1 MPTNA
6 KATCS
11 LRSNKPNRRVCTLVG
26 GTIKTLGPAAQ
37 QQLHHHTNQAVI
49 DEMNGPQQCP
59 RSDSLKFVALQTGEG
74 FSEGTDGGDF
84 EDQAM
89 DIDDVLRGD
98 VQFDISNAGG
108 EFEEEDTR
116 NRKDKVLRCVLG
128 FRRQMK
134 AITSAYVKWGATQ
147 DEYGADPLGTPPPAG
162 NTQDGWY
169 CVKVV
174 DLFKTYIVSV
184 PLQATDEFIV
194 SSLVGQ
200 GLFPCSPFAPKVAV
214 ATRVLEMF
222 RVNRLR
228 CPTLSVQSWVKS
240 LCDLHGRPYVPYLTQ
255 QFSICFDLYLE
266 TLANVDK
273 CVVAELKRD
282 APDWCLKNCCH
293 ACTYKLEEEMKLIFA
308 MLTAMDGKDSLKR
321 VLCKD
326 KTFDEEGNPTQGQSQ
341 RPDPRTEE
349 AGGDYW
355 WSKEVIESLVDIPHI
370 DDPEEQTV
378 CEERWK
384 NLKEDM
390 TSQMWGIFDETGVFL
405 ALCRH
410 GFVLLLADMVRS
422 GELAKYLLAIVD
434 ALLDAFGPNIRGGY
448 DIGCGFGKTINK
460 SPLGKKAQTNS
471 FSSLSWPHMCPGM
484 GLEDL
489 EGCERFFSKSNSP
502 GEVDTIRKHV
512 PPKADYHNLP
522 RSYRC
527 VRHCTFLVN
536 NYKQAIEILDTEEPT
551 LAAIKE
557 SGIQDVSEF
566 QSRLQE
572 EMEYLRGLSK
582 EPDEET
588 DRLEYYRRLV
598 ALMER
603 EAKFNTVCGEGS
615 KSRGPAKRHA
625 REGYERA
632 LADVEAKS
640 SWEWESTEWLEAEEL
655 ANTRKYRKC
664 INQLEALVL
673 KRMFELTKMNLSGTG
688 YKMRKHIA
696 KALQARSQAIR
707 NALKR
712 YNAAAS
718 ALDRRT
724 LSWPEVIDYTFL
736 SEWDLLRDPD
746 GNARLRPWAI
756 PAARIL
762 LDAYF
767 KIERAKEEIDRLN
780 VEIKRFVT
788 YIRDEKVFLDGK
800 VIEVEARDPHLAFF
814 VREYQSRRGRFDEG
828 HIKKSTEMA
837 SKLGGRFTGSLS
849 PGIRLAPPVAETEN
863 MDVSEG
869 FQAVEEEEESWELET
884 LDADDDDED
893 EGEEAEEEELAEILE
908 TVLTLATDGVALQR
922 GDE

>member
-1 MPTNA
+1 M
-6 KATCS
+6 S
-11 LRSNKPNRRVCTLVG
+11 EERR
-26 GTIKTLGPAAQ
+26 
-37 QQLHHHTNQAVI
+37 
-49 DEMNGPQQCP
+49 
-59 RSDSLKFVALQTGEG
+59 LKFVALQTGEG

-89 DIDDVLRGD
+89 DIDEVLRGD

-108 EFEEEDTR
+108 EFEEE
-116 NRKDKVLRCVLG
+116 
-128 FRRQMK
+128 
-134 AITSAYVKWGATQ
+134 
-147 DEYGADPLGTPPPAG
+147 
-162 NTQDGWY
+162 
-169 CVKVV
+169 
-174 DLFKTYIVSV
+174 
-184 PLQATDEFIV
+184 
-194 SSLVGQ
+194 

-240 LCDLHGRPYVPYLTQ
+240 LCDLHGRPYVPYLAQ

-273 CVVAELKRD
+273 RVVAELKHD
-282 APDWCLKNCCH
+282 APDWRLKNCCP
-293 ACTYKLEEEMKLIFA
+293 ACTYKLEGEMKLIFS
-308 MLTAMDGKDSLKR
+308 MLTAMDGNDSLKR

-326 KTFDEEGNPTQGQSQ
+326 KTFDEEGNPTRGQSQ

-355 WSKEVIESLVDIPHI
+355 LTRGGVDRWSKEVIESLVDIPHI

-434 ALLDAFGPNIRGGY
+434 ALLDAFGPNIGGGY
-448 DIGCGFGKTINK
+448 DIGCSFGKTINK

-471 FSSLSWPHMCPGM
+471 FRCLVGSFHGHAHNRLCQLSFLATYVPGM

-489 EGCERFFSKSNSP
+489 EGCERFFSKSNALARSTRYASIFHRRQTITTYLAHTD
-502 GEVDTIRKHV
+502 VYDTY
-512 PPKADYHNLP
+512 ANL
-522 RSYRC
+522 S
-527 VRHCTFLVN
+527 TFLVN
-536 NYKQAIEILDTEEPT
+536 NYKQAIEILEMEEPT

-566 QSRLQE
+566 QSRLKE

-603 EAKFNTVCGEGS
+603 EEKFNTVCGEGS

-625 REGYERA
+625 HEGYERA
-632 LADVEAKS
+632 LADVEASEIKMDIIKR
-640 SWEWESTEWLEAEEL
+640 WEWESAEWLEAEEL

-664 INQLEALVL
+664 INELEALVL

-688 YKMRKHIA
+688 YKMHKHIA

-788 YIRDEKVFLDGK
+788 YIGDEKAFLDGK

-828 HIKKSTEMA
+828 HIKKLTEMA
-837 SKLGGRFTGSLS
+837 SKLGGGSL
-849 PGIRLAPPVAETEN
+849 
-863 MDVSEG
+863 
-869 FQAVEEEEESWELET
+869 QAVEEEEESWELET

>member
-11 LRSNKPNRRVCTLVG
+11 LRGNKPNQRVRTLVG

-49 DEMNGPQQCP
+49 DEMNAMSEE
-59 RSDSLKFVALQTGEG
+59 RRLKFVALQTGEG

-108 EFEEEDTR
+108 EFEEEVRASMNQAKRTDTR
-116 NRKDKVLRCVLG
+116 NRKDKVLRRVLG
-128 FRRQMK
+128 FRGQMK

-147 DEYGADPLGTPPPAG
+147 DEYGADLLGTPPPAG

-240 LCDLHGRPYVPYLTQ
+240 LCDLHGRPY
-255 QFSICFDLYLE
+255 
-266 TLANVDK
+266 
-273 CVVAELKRD
+273 
-282 APDWCLKNCCH
+282 NCCP
-293 ACTYKLEEEMKLIFA
+293 ACTYKLEGEMKLIFA
-308 MLTAMDGKDSLKR
+308 MLTAMDGNDSLKR

-326 KTFDEEGNPTQGQSQ
+326 KTFDEEGNPTRGQSQ

-355 WSKEVIESLVDIPHI
+355 LTQGGVDRWSKDVIESLVDIPHI

-390 TSQMWGIFDETGVFL
+390 TSRMWGIFDETGVFL

-422 GELAKYLLAIVD
+422 GELAKYPLTIVD
-434 ALLDAFGPNIRGGY
+434 ALLDAFGPNIGGGY

-460 SPLGKKAQTNS
+460 SHLGKKAQTNS
-471 FSSLSWPHMCPGM
+471 FRCLVGSFHGHAHNRLCQLSFLATYVPGM

-489 EGCERFFSKSNSP
+489 EGCERFFSKSNALARSTRYASIFHRRQTITTYLAHTD
-502 GEVDTIRKHV
+502 VYDTY
-512 PPKADYHNLP
+512 ANL
-522 RSYRC
+522 S
-527 VRHCTFLVN
+527 TFLVN
-536 NYKQAIEILDTEEPT
+536 NYKQAIEILDMEEPT

-557 SGIQDVSEF
+557 SGIQDVSE
-566 QSRLQE
+566 
-572 EMEYLRGLSK
+572 
-582 EPDEET
+582 
-588 DRLEYYRRLV
+588 
-598 ALMER
+598 LMR
-603 EAKFNTVCGEGS
+603 KQIGWSTTGGW
-615 KSRGPAKRHA
+615 GPAKRHA

-632 LADVEAKS
+632 LADVEASEIKMDIRKH
-640 SWEWESTEWLEAEEL
+640 WEWESTEWLEAEEL

-664 INQLEALVL
+664 INELEALVL
-673 KRMFELTKMNLSGTG
+673 KCMFELTKMNLSGTG

-696 KALQARSQAIR
+696 KALRARSQAIR

-746 GNARLRPWAI
+746 SNARLRPWAI

-780 VEIKRFVT
+780 VEIKRVVT

-828 HIKKSTEMA
+828 HIKKLTEMA

-849 PGIRLAPPVAETEN
+849 PGICLAPPVAETEN

-884 LDADDDDED
+884 LDGDNDDED

-908 TVLTLATDGVALQR
+908 TVLTLATDGVALQQ
-922 GDE
+922 GDK

>member
-1 MPTNA
+1 M
-6 KATCS
+6 S
-11 LRSNKPNRRVCTLVG
+11 EERR
-26 GTIKTLGPAAQ
+26 
-37 QQLHHHTNQAVI
+37 
-49 DEMNGPQQCP
+49 
-59 RSDSLKFVALQTGEG
+59 LKFVALQTGEG

-89 DIDDVLRGD
+89 NIDDVLRGD

-108 EFEEEDTR
+108 EFEEEVRASMNQAKRTDTR
-116 NRKDKVLRCVLG
+116 NRKDKVLRRVLG
-128 FRRQMK
+128 FRGQMK

-147 DEYGADPLGTPPPAG
+147 ER
-162 NTQDGWY
+162 DGWY

-200 GLFPCSPFAPKVAV
+200 GLFPCSPFALKVAV

-240 LCDLHGRPYVPYLTQ
+240 LCDLHGRLYVPYLAQ

-266 TLANVDK
+266 TLANIDK
-273 CVVAELKRD
+273 RVVAELKRD
-282 APDWCLKNCCH
+282 APDWHLKNCCP
-293 ACTYKLEEEMKLIFA
+293 ACTYKLEGEMKLIFS
-308 MLTAMDGKDSLKR
+308 MLTAMDGNDSLKR
-321 VLCKD
+321 
-326 KTFDEEGNPTQGQSQ
+326 
-341 RPDPRTEE
+341 DPRTEE
-349 AGGDYW
+349 AGGNYW
-355 WSKEVIESLVDIPHI
+355 LTWGGVDRWSKEVIESLVDIPHI

-390 TSQMWGIFDETGVFL
+390 TSRMWGDFDETGVFL

-422 GELAKYLLAIVD
+422 GELAKYPLAIVD
-434 ALLDAFGPNIRGGY
+434 ALLDAFGPNIGGGY

-471 FSSLSWPHMCPGM
+471 FRCLLSFLATYVPGM
-484 GLEDL
+484 G
-489 EGCERFFSKSNSP
+489 FFSKSNALARSTRYASIFHRRQTITTYLTHTD
-502 GEVDTIRKHV
+502 VYDTY
-512 PPKADYHNLP
+512 ANL
-522 RSYRC
+522 S
-527 VRHCTFLVN
+527 TFLVN
-536 NYKQAIEILDTEEPT
+536 NYKQAIEILETEEPT

-566 QSRLQE
+566 QSRLKE

-598 ALMER
+598 ALMEQDSILYAVR
-603 EAKFNTVCGEGS
+603 APSPGDPLSNMPVRAMSG
-615 KSRGPAKRHA
+615 
-625 REGYERA
+625 A
-632 LADVEAKS
+632 LADVEASEIKMDIIKR
-640 SWEWESTEWLEAEEL
+640 WEWESAEWLEAEEL

-664 INQLEALVL
+664 INELEALVL

-718 ALDRRT
+718 ALDRQT

-767 KIERAKEEIDRLN
+767 KIERAKEEIDHLN

-788 YIRDEKVFLDGK
+788 YIGDEKVFLDGK

-828 HIKKSTEMA
+828 HIKKLTEMA
-837 SKLGGRFTGSLS
+837 SKLGG
-849 PGIRLAPPVAETEN
+849 A
-863 MDVSEG
+863 
-869 FQAVEEEEESWELET
+869 AVEEEEESWELET
-884 LDADDDDED
+884 LDADNDDED

>member
-11 LRSNKPNRRVCTLVG
+11 LRGNKPNRRVRTLVG

-49 DEMNGPQQCP
+49 DEMNAMREG
-59 RSDSLKFVALQTGEG
+59 SLRRRRT
-74 FSEGTDGGDF
+74 
-84 EDQAM
+84 
-89 DIDDVLRGD
+89 
-98 VQFDISNAGG
+98 
-108 EFEEEDTR
+108 DTR
-116 NRKDKVLRCVLG
+116 NWKDKVLRRVLG
-128 FRRQMK
+128 FRGQMK

-174 DLFKTYIVSV
+174 DLFR
-184 PLQATDEFIV
+184 PLPLL
-194 SSLVGQ
+194 SL
-200 GLFPCSPFAPKVAV
+200 CTKVAV

-240 LCDLHGRPYVPYLTQ
+240 LCDLHGRPYVPYLAQ

-266 TLANVDK
+266 TLANVDRR
-273 CVVAELKRD
+273 VVAELKSGGGD
-282 APDWCLKNCCH
+282 EVNFCH
-293 ACTYKLEEEMKLIFA
+293 AYG
-308 MLTAMDGKDSLKR
+308 DGWERFPKR

-326 KTFDEEGNPTQGQSQ
+326 KTFDEEGNPTRGQSQ
-341 RPDPRTEE
+341 HPDPRTEE

-355 WSKEVIESLVDIPHI
+355 LTRGGVDRWSKEVIESLVDIPHI

-390 TSQMWGIFDETGVFL
+390 TSRMWGIFDETGVFL

-422 GELAKYLLAIVD
+422 GELAKYPLAIVD
-434 ALLDAFGPNIRGGY
+434 ALLDAFGPNIGGGY
-448 DIGCGFGKTINK
+448 NIGCGFGKTINK

-471 FSSLSWPHMCPGM
+471 FRCLVGSFHGHAHNHLCQLSFLATYVPGM

-489 EGCERFFSKSNSP
+489 EGCERFFSKSNALARSTRYASIFHRRQTITTYLAHTD
-502 GEVDTIRKHV
+502 VYDTY
-512 PPKADYHNLP
+512 ANL
-522 RSYRC
+522 S
-527 VRHCTFLVN
+527 TFLVN

-566 QSRLQE
+566 QSRLKE

-615 KSRGPAKRHA
+615 KSRGPAKRHV

-632 LADVEAKS
+632 LADVEASEIKMDIRKH
-640 SWEWESTEWLEAEEL
+640 WEWELTEWLEAEEL

-664 INQLEALVL
+664 INELEALVL

-724 LSWPEVIDYTFL
+724 LSWPEVVDYTFL

-746 GNARLRPWAI
+746 
-756 PAARIL
+756 AARIL

-767 KIERAKEEIDRLN
+767 KIERAKEEIGLN

-788 YIRDEKVFLDGK
+788 YIRDEKAFLDGK

-828 HIKKSTEMA
+828 HIKKLTEMA
-837 SKLGGRFTGSLS
+837 SKLGG
-849 PGIRLAPPVAETEN
+849 A
-863 MDVSEG
+863 
-869 FQAVEEEEESWELET
+869 AVEEEEESWELET

-908 TVLTLATDGVALQR
+908 TVLTLATDGVALQQ

>member
-1 MPTNA
+1 M
-6 KATCS
+6 S
-11 LRSNKPNRRVCTLVG
+11 EERR
-26 GTIKTLGPAAQ
+26 
-37 QQLHHHTNQAVI
+37 
-49 DEMNGPQQCP
+49 
-59 RSDSLKFVALQTGEG
+59 LKFVALQTGEG

-108 EFEEEDTR
+108 EFEEEVRASMNQAKRTDTR
-116 NRKDKVLRCVLG
+116 NRKDKVLRRVLG
-128 FRRQMK
+128 FRGQMK

-200 GLFPCSPFAPKVAV
+200 GLFPCSPFALKVAV

-240 LCDLHGRPYVPYLTQ
+240 LCDLHGRPYIPYLAQ

-273 CVVAELKRD
+273 RVVAELKRD
-282 APDWCLKNCCH
+282 APDWRLKNCCP
-293 ACTYKLEEEMKLIFA
+293 ACTYKLKGEMKLIFS
-308 MLTAMDGKDSLKR
+308 MLTAMDGNDSLKR

-326 KTFDEEGNPTQGQSQ
+326 KTFDEEGNPTRGQSQ

-355 WSKEVIESLVDIPHI
+355 LTRGGVDRWSKEVIESLVDIPHI
-370 DDPEEQTV
+370 DDPKEQTV

-390 TSQMWGIFDETGVFL
+390 TSRM
-405 ALCRH
+405 
-410 GFVLLLADMVRS
+410 
-422 GELAKYLLAIVD
+422 AKYPLAIVD
-434 ALLDAFGPNIRGGY
+434 ALLDAFGPNIGGGY

-471 FSSLSWPHMCPGM
+471 FRCLVGSFHDHAHNRLCQLSFLATYVPGM

-489 EGCERFFSKSNSP
+489 EGCERFFSKSNALARSTRYASIFHRRQTITTYLAHTD
-502 GEVDTIRKHV
+502 VYDTY
-512 PPKADYHNLP
+512 ANL
-522 RSYRC
+522 S
-527 VRHCTFLVN
+527 TFLVN
-536 NYKQAIEILDTEEPT
+536 NYKQAIEILETEEPT

-566 QSRLQE
+566 QSRLKE

-603 EAKFNTVCGEGS
+603 EEKFNT
-615 KSRGPAKRHA
+615 
-625 REGYERA
+625 GYERA
-632 LADVEAKS
+632 LADVEASEIKMDIIKR
-640 SWEWESTEWLEAEEL
+640 WEWESAEWLEAEEL

-664 INQLEALVL
+664 INELEALVL

-696 KALQARSQAIR
+696 KALQARSQAIQ

-767 KIERAKEEIDRLN
+767 KIERAEEIDRLN

-788 YIRDEKVFLDGK
+788 YIGDEKAFLDGK

-828 HIKKSTEMA
+828 HIKKLMEMA
-837 SKLGGRFTGSLS
+837 SKLGG
-849 PGIRLAPPVAETEN
+849 AVY
-863 MDVSEG
+863 SEG

-922 GDE
+922 G